1 MRVQSFSIEVFK
13 WKPLCTKKAGSTR
26 SCLFLCDADIASFA
40 NLLAP
45 ADQTRPKP
53 GISIVVRTGLAT
65 SGPMRRTRI
74 AQEDHIDLV
83 ASLGKGLG
91 AAHDPIVALIEGTGE
106 HEA

>member
-1 MRVQSFSIEVFK
+1 MIL
-13 WKPLCTKKAGSTR
+13 P
-26 SCLFLCDADIASFA
+26 FLYDADIASFS

-53 GISIVVRTGLAT
+53 GISIVIRTGLAT

-74 AQEDHIDLV
+74 VQEDHIDLV

>member
-1 MRVQSFSIEVFK
+1 MDLVFFCQQKIIKRQDRVDPAF
-13 WKPLCTKKAGSTR
+13 
-26 SCLFLCDADIASFA
+26 FLYDADIASFS

-53 GISIVVRTGLAT
+53 GRSIVVRSGLAA
-65 SGPMRRTRI
+65 SGPMRRSPI
-74 AQEDHIDLV
+74 PPGDHIDLV
-83 ASLGKGLG
+83 ASLDKGLG